1 MKNKRLFVII
11 KKKLPERLLK
21 PLKIV
26 ASKKR
31 RKKKLLALEKCK
43 RKLLIV
49 NQRLMLYVQREHSK
63 RVSVKHAER
72 KSLKGKNCNAK
83 LMNLKLLAN
92 VNSLNVN
99 PQWQIKPKLN
109 VMISF
114 VLLNVKKKKKRK
126 NVKWKKKRRVL

>member
-1 MKNKRLFVII
+1 
-11 KKKLPERLLK
+11 
-21 PLKIV
+21 LKIV

-31 RKKKLLALEKCK
+31 RKKKLLVLEKCK

-49 NQRLMLYVQREHSK
+49 NQKLMLYVQREHLK
-63 RVSVKHAER
+63 RVSVKHEER

-83 LMNLKLLAN
+83 QMNLKLLAN

-114 VLLNVKKKKKRK
+114 VLLNVKKKKKKK
-126 NVKWKKKRRVL
+126 NAKWKKKRRVL